1 VDATAGFRSFRAT
14 RSCGGATRNEGVVMN
29 THGKRISA
37 LIVALLVSSLG
48 ALSAR
53 AEDKP
58 AVIRLGYPG
67 VGVGNRPASQGNSA
81 ATAHLRGL
89 FEEEFKKDGIEV
101 KWTFLRGAG
110 PAVNELFAN
119 GLLDFSHLGDLPSVI
134 GRASGLPY
142 RVLAASGVRGNVYVS
157 VPADANV
164 QALKDLKGKRLA
176 VAKGTSTHLA
186 ALKILE
192 SAGLTEKDVKLINM
206 DTTSAQL
213 ALTTRDIDA
222 VFGGAD
228 YLRVRDQGISRIIF
242 STLGKNP
249 DLTANGSWI
258 GSEAFMAKYPKLTTR
273 VVKVFVQAAQWLATA
288 QPTQVFQ
295 LWTKSG
301 TTFSSFREEWQG
313 EDIKYRTSPLLDPYM
328 AARYKLQIKS
338 AHRLNLIRSPF
349 EWEKWIEPKFLQ
361 AALQELKLENF
372 WQPRGVDGKPV
383 QPDLTRAAAAP
394 TPAAAP
400 ATGGATAPAPAAP
413 GTQASVA
420 APAGG

>member
-1 VDATAGFRSFRAT
+1 
-14 RSCGGATRNEGVVMN
+14 MN
-29 THGKRISA
+29 THGKWISA
-37 LIVALLVSSLG
+37 LIAALLWTSLAAPG
-48 ALSAR
+48 AR

-67 VGVGNRPASQGNSA
+67 VGVGNRPASQGNAA

-89 FEEEFKKDGIEV
+89 FEEEFKKDGIEI
-101 KWTFLRGAG
+101 KWSFLRGAG

-119 GLLDFSHLGDLPSVI
+119 SLLDFTHLGDLPSVI

-157 VPADANV
+157 VPADSSV
-164 QALKDLKGKRLA
+164 QAVKELKGKRLA

-192 SAGLTEKDVKLINM
+192 SAGLAEKDVKLINM

-228 YLRVRDQGISRIIF
+228 YLRVRDQGISRVIF
-242 STLGKNP
+242 TTRGQNP
-249 DLTANGSWI
+249 DLTANGTWL
-258 GSEAFMAKYPKLTTR
+258 GSEAFITKYPKLTTR
-273 VVKVFVQAAQWLATA
+273 VVKVFVQAAQWLAA
-288 QPTQVFQ
+288 SQPTQVYQ

-301 TTFSSFREEWQG
+301 TTFSSFREDLQG

-328 AARYKLQIKS
+328 SARYKLQIKS
-338 AHRLNLIRSPF
+338 AHRLNLIRTPF
-349 EWEKWIEPKFLQ
+349 EWEKFIEPKFLQ
-361 AALQELKLENF
+361 AALKELKLETF
-372 WQPRGVDGKPV
+372 WQPRGVDGKPSA
-383 QPDLTRAAAAP
+383 PDTTRAAAAP
-394 TPAAAP
+394 AAP
-400 ATGGATAPAPAAP
+400 AAVPAA
-413 GTQASVA
+413 QASVA
-420 APAGG
+420 APTGG